1 MDCKLNVC
9 YCQACHEARGE
20 KRYAVSGD
28 PPCRYALPLGW
39 CQFALRWARELLS
52 ILLPNNGCKE
62 VSIQD
67 RRKFKLW
74 HSILSFVS
82 FRIPPRV
89 ESYHVFDKWH
99 VAFYGTM
106 IGRLRRI
113 LDLGDIPLQ
122 GKNSR
127 QVPNPHHSF
136 QCQTGD
142 DHWTLRLACLVK
154 SLSHFYW
161 MFCFSSS
168 RLVYFYCISQ
178 SVAVSSGVVH
188 LTKKMKSL
196 SFVCRPQSFA
206 RVKHKPKD
214 KSKYLNSLKF

>member
-1 MDCKLNVC
+1 MS
-9 YCQACHEARGE
+9 E
-20 KRYAVSGD
+20 
-28 PPCRYALPLGW
+28 
-39 CQFALRWARELLS
+39 
-52 ILLPNNGCKE
+52 
-62 VSIQD
+62 QD

-74 HSILSFVS
+74 YSILSFVS

-122 GKNSR
+122 GKNSWHI
-127 QVPNPHHSF
+127 PNPDHSF
-136 QCQTGD
+136 RCQTRYNN
-142 DHWTLRLACLVK
+142 WTLRLACLVK

-168 RLVYFYCISQ
+168 RLVYFYIIS
-178 SVAVSSGVVH
+178 SVCSGQQRSGTSNKENEVPQLCVSPTI
-188 LTKKMKSL
+188 LCACETQAK
-196 SFVCRPQSFA
+196 RQE
-206 RVKHKPKD
+206 
-214 KSKYLNSLKF
+214 